1 MGEQNRFLVKIPA
14 FEGPLELLLSL
25 IEKRKLFINDV
36 SLAKVADDY
45 IEHLKK
51 LQDFPMAD
59 ISQFILVASTLLLIK
74 SKSLLPTLDLSS
86 EEEEDVSDLERRLK
100 LLRLFRE
107 LSVHVKDNFGKEM
120 IFPRPTGRMVEP
132 ILSPS
137 EDLNMDNLLS
147 ALRKALNEL
156 PKFVQIT
163 KTIVGK
169 VVSLEE
175 TIERLIERVK
185 KNIKLSFSEFSGRNG
200 GKAEKVEVIVSFLA
214 MLELVKR
221 SVISVSQREH
231 FGEIDMETNGF
242 GVPDYR

>member
-1 MGEQNRFLVKIPA
+1 MGEQNRFLVKMPA

-132 ILSPS
+132 IFSPS

-156 PKFVQIT
+156 PKFVQIP